1 MAKKKEPTPKDVH
14 NALAKKII
22 KLEAEVELLKRA
34 DTVHTS
40 WLFNTNE
47 RIDKITEAYNSSKKI
62 RL

>member
-1 MAKKKEPTPKDVH
+1 MAKKKTEPTPKDVH

-34 DTVHTS
+34 GAAVD
-40 WLFNTNE
+40 E
-47 RIDKITEAYNSSKKI
+47 RIDRITTAYNSSKKI